1 MADQPDVIERPADKA
16 RADRPI
22 DETRADRP
30 MDEARADR
38 PTRAP
43 VRSEATNHED
53 NQDDAKS
60 GKPAPARKRFPWG
73 LVILGLVLIAAAIGG
88 GVYWFAT
95 RDLQS
100 TDDAFT
106 DGRAITIAPQVKGL
120 VVDLLVN
127 DNQFVKAGQKLI
139 QIDPRDY
146 IAARDQA
153 EATLGLAQAQLA
165 NARLSLDM
173 VRVTDPAKLRAAQA
187 QVDAN
192 RAVLV
197 RAQADYRRQHNIDPA
212 ATTRQ
217 SVDDANATNQQA
229 AAQVA
234 LAEAQVKQADVVA
247 LDIAQGEAQ
256 VRQLQAQVA
265 QAQAQLDQ
273 ARLNLSYTDII
284 APQDGWITQR
294 RVERG
299 NYVQVGASIFS
310 IVSPQVWVTA
320 NFKETEL
327 TRMRPGQE
335 VDISVDAYPT
345 LKLRGHVDSV
355 QLGSG
360 SKFSAFPAE
369 NATGNYVKIVQRV
382 PVKIDID
389 SGLDPNIPLPLGISV
404 DPTVH
409 LK

>member
-1 MADQPDVIERPADKA
+1 MADQPDVIERPADEVKV
-16 RADRPI
+16 DRV
-22 DETRADRP
+22 
-30 MDEARADR
+30 
-38 PTRAP
+38 TRAP
-43 VRSEATNHED
+43 ARAEPPRDE
-53 NQDDAKS
+53 
-60 GKPAPARKRFPWG
+60 PAADKNDPPPPETKKRFPWG
-73 LVILGLVLIAAAIGG
+73 LMILALVLIAAAAGG
-88 GVYWFAT
+88 GYYWYST
-95 RDLQS
+95 RNLQS

-106 DGRAITIAPQVKGL
+106 DGRAITIAPQVKGV

-139 QIDPRDY
+139 KIDPRDY
-146 IAARDQA
+146 VAARDQA

-165 NARLSLDM
+165 NARINLEM

-187 QVDAN
+187 QVDAS
-192 RAVLV
+192 RAVLT
-197 RAQADYRRQHNIDPA
+197 RAQSDYKRQHNIDPA

-217 SVDDANATNQQA
+217 NIDDASAANQQA

-234 LAEAQVKQADVVA
+234 LAEAQAKQADIVA
-247 LDIAQGEAQ
+247 LDVAQGEAM
-256 VRQLQAQVA
+256 VRQWQAQVA
-265 QAQAQLDQ
+265 QAQAQLEQ
-273 ARLNLSYTDII
+273 AQLNLSYTDVV
-284 APQDGWITQR
+284 APQDGWVTQR

-299 NYVQVGASIFS
+299 NYVQVGAAIFS

-335 VDISVDAYPT
+335 VDITVDAYPS

-360 SKFSAFPAE
+360 SRFSAFPAE

-389 SGLDPNIPLPLGISV
+389 SGLDPNIALPLGISV
-404 DPTVH
+404 EPTVH